1 MNSKE
6 KLQLASMTAGIIS
19 LILIIFEFAVPVAA
33 LGIIFAVMSS
43 DGKSIEGRGQT
54 GLIISIIGLV
64 FGLIITISSFYLV
77 LSGTYDKIL
86 KQLESTYSDDS
97 SNDSYSIK
105 DWLEENGY
113 TTTNSQTE
121 AA

>member
-19 LILIIFEFAVPVAA
+19 LILIISGFAVPVAA

-64 FGLIITISSFYLV
+64 FGLIITISSLYIV
-77 LSGTYDKIL
+77 LSGTYDKII
-86 KQLESTYSDDS
+86 KQLESTYSNDS

-113 TTTNSQTE
+113 ASSDQKTE
-121 AA
+121 AV

>member
-6 KLQLASMTAGIIS
+6 KLQLASMTAGILS
-19 LILIIFEFAVPVAA
+19 LILIIFELAVPAA
-33 LGIIFAVMSS
+33 AFGIIFAVMSS

-64 FGLIITISSFYLV
+64 FGLIITISSLYIV
-77 LSGTYDKIL
+77 LSGTYDKII
-86 KQLESTYSDDS
+86 KQLESTYSNDS
-97 SNDSYSIK
+97 SDDSYSIK
-105 DWLEENGY
+105 EWLEENGY
-113 TTTNSQTE
+113 TTANSQTE

>member
-19 LILIIFEFAVPVAA
+19 LILIISGFSIPAAA

-54 GLIISIIGLV
+54 VLIISIIGLV
-64 FGLIITISSFYLV
+64 FGLIITISSLYIV
-77 LSGTYDKIL
+77 LSGTYDKIM
-86 KQLESTYSDDS
+86 KQLESTYSSTS
-97 SNDSYSIK
+97 SDDSYSIK
-105 DWLEENGY
+105 DWLEEHGY
-113 TTTNSQTE
+113 ASANEQTE

>member
-113 TTTNSQTE
+113 TTANSQTE